1 MSEARLYI
9 PALAMPLNMLL
20 LAWMVIGRGLFVQLG
35 WMVIF
40 GVLAAPWLALCLVF
54 TSRLM
59 RKQPGKEI
67 TSGQAWAQVI
77 LWASMF
83 VFGLACV
90 DGGDSPGAFPSVL
103 MKVIGDGP
111 RMETVSNLL
120 WAGSVIVGVA
130 AWFVLLTK
138 LTRGAAVPPPTQPPY
153 PHPGYPPA
161 YPHPG
166 YPPGQPGPGPSS

>member
-1 MSEARLYI
+1 
-9 PALAMPLNMLL
+9 
-20 LAWMVIGRGLFVQLG
+20 
-35 WMVIF
+35 
-40 GVLAAPWLALCLVF
+40 
-54 TSRLM
+54 
-59 RKQPGKEI
+59 
-67 TSGQAWAQVI
+67 
-77 LWASMF
+77 MF